1 MSPEQAR
8 GKTVDKRADIWAFGA
23 VLYEMLTG
31 RRAFAGED
39 ITDTIVSVISKEPDW
54 SALPAS
60 TSASVRVA
68 VAALSGQRSQAASAR
83 HRGHASVTRDRFG
96 SSPDTSTSARVGRT
110 GRVSSGLCSGILH
123 SFPRARPPRTC
134 PIHLLDLYQKHMS
147 GAGVEERFVPSDQQQ
162 LVGGRSLSAVL
173 QHRSEDEHRPLGG
186 ADDPPISCFVP
197 ALGCAV
203 LQGRGDA
210 SAISGVI

>member
-1 MSPEQAR
+1 LRRCLDKDPKRRLRDIGEAR
-8 GKTVDKRADIWAFGA
+8 LALEGGAFETIAAPASALSGRLVWMVAFAVAA
-23 VLYEMLTG
+23 VLATALAIPAVRHLV
-31 RRAFAGED
+31 RRRH
-39 ITDTIVSVISKEPDW
+39 PRRPR
-54 SALPAS
+54 PAS
-60 TSASVRVA
+60 TS
-68 VAALSGQRSQAASAR
+68 
-83 HRGHASVTRDRFG
+83 
-96 SSPDTSTSARVGRT
+96 P
-110 GRVSSGLCSGILH
+110 
-123 SFPRARPPRTC
+123 RPPRTC